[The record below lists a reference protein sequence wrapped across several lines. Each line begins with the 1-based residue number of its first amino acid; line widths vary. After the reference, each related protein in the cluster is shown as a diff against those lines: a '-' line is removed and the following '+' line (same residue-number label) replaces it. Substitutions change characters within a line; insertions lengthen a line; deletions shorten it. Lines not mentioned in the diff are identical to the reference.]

1 MIHLLRADMASLT
14 KCFPFARIIFN
25 IMQCPAQI
33 LTFYKFVQT
42 VEVVEENECFWLA
55 EPLTQ

>member
-1 MIHLLRADMASLT
+1 
-14 KCFPFARIIFN
+14 
-25 IMQCPAQI
+25 MQCPAQI